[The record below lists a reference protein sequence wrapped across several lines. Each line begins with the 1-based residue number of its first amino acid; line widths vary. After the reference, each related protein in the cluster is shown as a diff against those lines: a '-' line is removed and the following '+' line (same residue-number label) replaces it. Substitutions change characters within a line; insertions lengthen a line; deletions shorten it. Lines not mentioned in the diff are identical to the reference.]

1 MIAWP
6 FLQILSKDKLSV
18 FLFHK
23 VPKQAHALVPCDIT
37 LASFER
43 ILDEVVSQ
51 FRVLPLEDAVARLQT
66 GSLPRR
72 AACITFDDGYAD
84 WMTGALPALRQRNLH
99 ATFFITT
106 GQFDKGQLGNGVPL
120 WHERIQAAV
129 LAHTGSVLQM
139 GMPSLGQPS
148 LVTLADRQALVVQLE
163 RELKYLTLS
172 AREQALKRL
181 EAAAGVRSDS
191 LPCMSE
197 AQLRDLHSQGFGVGG
212 HTINHPIL
220 DYCNETELVEEV
232 AGVREQLAAIVG
244 GPVAG
249 FAYPNGRPNADF
261 SRHHIEAVRRAG
273 YSYAVTTHWG
283 VANRDTSPFQIPRF
297 TPWAHRQWHALYQAG
312 RNLLLQPVQVSE
324 TAS

>member
-6 FLQILSKDKLSV
+6 FFHLLSKDKLSV

-23 VPKQAHALVPCDIT
+23 VPKQAHAMVPGDIT
-37 LASFER
+37 LAGFER
-43 ILDEVVSQ
+43 VLDEVVSQ
-51 FRVLPLEDAVARLQT
+51 FRVLPLEDAVARLQA
-66 GSLPRR
+66 GRLPRR

-84 WMTGALPALRQRNLH
+84 WMAGALPALRQRNLH

-106 GQFDKGQLGNGVPL
+106 GQFGNGAAL

-129 LAHTGSVLQM
+129 LAHPGPVLDL
-139 GMPSLGQPS
+139 GMPSLGRPS
-148 LVTLADRQALVVQLE
+148 LVTVAERQAMVVQLE
-163 RELKYLTLS
+163 QALKYLTLR
-172 AREQALKRL
+172 AREQVLTRL
-181 EAAAGVRSDS
+181 EAAAGVRPGS
-191 LPCMSE
+191 LPRLSE

-244 GPVAG
+244 GSIAG
-249 FAYPNGRPNADF
+249 FAYPNGRPHADF
-261 SRHHIEAVRRAG
+261 SRHHVQAVRRAG
-273 YSYAVTTHWG
+273 YRYAVTTHWG
-283 VANRDTSPFQIPRF
+283 VANPCTSPFQIPRF
-297 TPWAHRQWHALYQAG
+297 TPWAQREWHALYQAG
-312 RNLLLQPVQVSE
+312 RNLLAHPVQVPE

>member
-6 FLQILSKDKLSV
+6 LLQLLSKDRLSV

-23 VPKQAHALVPCDIT
+23 VPKQAHPLVDGDIT
-37 LASFER
+37 LAGFER

-66 GSLPRR
+66 GRLPRR

-106 GQFDKGQLGNGVPL
+106 GQFGNGAPL

-129 LAHTGSVLQM
+129 LSHPGPVLEM
-139 GMPSLGQPS
+139 GMPSLGQPG
-148 LVTLADRQALVVQLE
+148 LANVAERQTLVVRLE
-163 RELKYLTLS
+163 QELKYLTLS
-172 AREQALKRL
+172 AREPALARL
-181 EAAAGVRSDS
+181 EATAGVRPES
-191 LPCMSE
+191 LPRMSE

-212 HTINHPIL
+212 HTVNHPIL
-220 DYCNETELVEEV
+220 DYCNEAELIEEV
-232 AGVREQLAAIVG
+232 AGVREQLTAIVG
-244 GPVAG
+244 GPITG
-249 FAYPNGRPNADF
+249 FAYPNGRPHADF

-273 YSYAVTTHWG
+273 YRYAVTTHWG
-283 VANRDTSPFQIPRF
+283 VANPHTSPFQIPRF

-312 RNLLLQPVQVSE
+312 RNLMVQPVQVAE
-324 TAS
+324 TVS